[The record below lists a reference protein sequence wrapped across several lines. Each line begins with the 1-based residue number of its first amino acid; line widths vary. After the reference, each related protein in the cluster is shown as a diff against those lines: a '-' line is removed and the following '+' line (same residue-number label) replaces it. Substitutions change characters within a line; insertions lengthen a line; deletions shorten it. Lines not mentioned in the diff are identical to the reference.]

1 MAVTRGPFNVAP
13 LFLKPARAALFE
25 DADSP
30 FLAEDGES
38 RMDDRGLRIDNN
50 DETGCPPRSILDCQQ
65 KAEPLSFVS

>member
-13 LFLKPARAALFE
+13 LFLKRARSALFE